1 MRIVVQSMDHYE
13 RLGGDCGGISS
24 LRSDIPARLR
34 RDFLGLRLRRTLT
47 ACRRGPC
54 KPMAGSLSTAV
65 LRHIFAAEPTLGK
78 IAFSPGFRRYAPT
91 SLPACGGAVQEAIK
105 KPDQASLSGFSLPSC
120 GEKGIRTLDTLLE
133 YTRFPGVPLKPLE
146 HLSEWDCKDNT
157 FFHIFVCYE

>member
-13 RLGGDCGGISS
+13 RLKGGDSPAVGFPWGTLRRFRATCGGISLGNAPEIPGYLRRDFLGLRLRRTLTACRRGPCKVCFLSGISS

-34 RDFLGLRLRRTLT
+34 RDFLGLRPRRTLT

-65 LRHIFAAEPTLGK
+65 LRHFFAAEPTLGK

-91 SLPACGGAVQEAIK
+91 SRPACGGAVQI
-105 KPDQASLSGFSLPSC
+105 Q
-120 GEKGIRTLDTLLE
+120 R
-133 YTRFPGVPLKPLE
+133 
-146 HLSEWDCKDNT
+146 
-157 FFHIFVCYE
+157 